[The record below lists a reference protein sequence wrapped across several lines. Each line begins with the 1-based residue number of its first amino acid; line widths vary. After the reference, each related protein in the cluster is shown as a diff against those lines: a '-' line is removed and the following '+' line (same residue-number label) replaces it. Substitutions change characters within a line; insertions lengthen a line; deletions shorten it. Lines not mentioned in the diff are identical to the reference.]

1 MANTKPK
8 IKKLYYSIG
17 EVSEITGLKAYVLRY
32 WETEFKQIAPPKNRA
47 GNRTYRQKD
56 INLIQDIKD
65 LLYEQQYT
73 IEGARKILGR
83 KDGRETKRSNKNLS
97 DDQKVILSKIRDEL
111 KEILLVINE

>member
-1 MANTKPK
+1 MTNTKPK

-32 WETEFKQIAPPKNRA
+32 WETEFKQISPPKNRA

-97 DDQKVILSKIRDEL
+97 DDQKVVLSKIRDEL